1 MKVLMIG
8 QLPVEAG
15 GNYTTGAANVVYALT
30 LQKIQDLDVFLYAK
44 NMSQKAVIHKYG
56 KNSMYLG
63 YSFFLFDIFVHFFF
77 HFSSFIKEWRHYIR
91 YDHGNPLRYTF
102 YRVNI
107 QRAIRKVTPDIIHVH
122 SAKDV
127 SVTKFAC
134 NGKNIPLLL
143 TSHGIFYRG
152 VASDI
157 VRRDIT
163 VGNLPFCDY
172 FTGLTKQSEEEFE
185 KYLHV
190 PKGRYTIIPNGV
202 DVNTFFFSEDERK
215 RIRKLMNVTEH
226 QIVFITVASLQE
238 RKGQFEF
245 LKRIKDIKLPFQYW
259 MIGKGK
265 DEEAII
271 QFIKENHLQD
281 KVKLIGYVSNKELY
295 KYYSAADFYA
305 HPSHMEGQAL
315 SEIEAYTTGLRILVN
330 KEVSETVVGDS
341 HHDIDRYYI
350 FETNKLDLVDLVRWI
365 KDFSIARK
373 TYPQYSWDLIMKQYY
388 NVYEMM
394 MKEIR

>member
-15 GNYTTGAANVVYALT
+15 GNYTTGAGNVVYALSQ
-30 LQKIQDLDVFLYAK
+30 QKIEGFELFLYAK
-44 NMSQKAVIHKYG
+44 NTKQKIIDQRYG
-56 KNSMYLG
+56 NKSIYYG
-63 YSFFLFDIFVHFFF
+63 YRFLIFDLIFSIIF
-77 HFSSFIKEWRHYIR
+77 HIPSFIKEWTHYIK
-91 YDHGNPLRYTF
+91 YDHANPLRYTF
-102 YRVNI
+102 YKINI
-107 QRAIRKVTPDIIHVH
+107 QRVIRSVKPDIIHVH

-134 NGKNIPLLL
+134 KGYNIPILL

-152 VASDI
+152 AASDI
-157 VRRDIT
+157 VRRDISI
-163 VGNLPFCDY
+163 GNLPLCDY
-172 FTGLTKQSEEEFE
+172 FTGLTKQSEDEFE

-190 PKGRYTIIPNGV
+190 PKGKYSIISNGV
-202 DVNTFFFSEDERK
+202 DVNSFYYSEDERRK
-215 RIRKLMNVTEH
+215 IRKIMNVTED

-238 RKGQFEF
+238 RKGQLEF

-259 MIGKGK
+259 MIGKGN
-265 DEEAII
+265 DEEAI
-271 QFIKENHLQD
+271 FKYVEENHLQE
-281 KVKLIGYVSNKELY
+281 KVKLIGYISNKDLY

-315 SEIEAYTTGLRILVN
+315 SEIEAYTTGLRIIVN

-365 KDFSIARK
+365 KDFCIVRK
-373 TYPQYSWDLIMKQYY
+373 TYPQFSWGEIMKQYSE
-388 NVYEMM
+388 VYRMM
-394 MKEIR
+394 LKGTR